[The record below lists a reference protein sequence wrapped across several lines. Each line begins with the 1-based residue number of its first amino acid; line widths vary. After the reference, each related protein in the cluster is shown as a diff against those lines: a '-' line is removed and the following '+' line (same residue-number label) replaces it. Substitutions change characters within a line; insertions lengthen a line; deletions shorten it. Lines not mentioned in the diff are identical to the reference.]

1 MECATS
7 FNVTGVSS
15 YFLVLVDFE
24 VFAVLSDADSDL
36 SADVHAKSEV
46 TDSVRSK
53 RSAVIRF
60 FIRSSR

>member
-7 FNVTGVSS
+7 FSVTEVNAC
-15 YFLVLVDFE
+15 FLLLVDFAFF
-24 VFAVLSDADSDL
+24 VVLFDVDSDL